1 MSDYRGPPMP
11 EPDRK
16 RGGRA
21 GAIAVLVIGLLIL
34 IPSGLCTGIFTI
46 YTIMMAFNTSHHGSA
61 ADFFGLVLTFG
72 GPFVLIG
79 GLLTWLGV
87 RMLRR
92 R

>member
-1 MSDYRGPPMP
+1 MP

-16 RGGRA
+16 RSGRA

-34 IPSGLCTGIFTI
+34 IPSGLCTGIFTLYAI
-46 YTIMMAFNTSHHGSA
+46 KSAMVSPSHTT
-61 ADFFGLVLTFG
+61 DFFGLVLTIG
-72 GPFVLIG
+72 GPFLLIG